1 MNRTIPTVTKNL
13 LILNTI
19 FFIGTYILSVR
30 GIDLTVLFGA
40 YFPLSPNFHWY
51 QIISHM
57 FMHGG
62 GAHFF
67 FNMFSLWM
75 FGSAVEQ
82 SLGPKKY
89 LILYFVCGLGAFAL
103 FNLVNYLE
111 FKQMYDSLVS
121 ANVPLDEVGK
131 YAKLSY
137 EMTNNN
143 LEQKAY
149 AWLNT
154 LPEGTNQYVAS
165 KLYIDLVTPMVG
177 ASGAIYGI
185 LVAFGVMFPNSVLML
200 IFPPIPMK
208 AKYFIP
214 IMVLLELYLGLKQS
228 QGDNVAHFAH
238 LGGAVFGYFMTR
250 HWIKDRYRW
259 N

>member
-1 MNRTIPTVTKNL
+1 MNRVIPPVTKNL

-19 FFIGTYILSVR
+19 FFAARYILGMN
-30 GIDLTVLFGA
+30 GIDLDVIFA
-40 YFPLSPNFHWY
+40 SFFPFSPNFHWY
-51 QIISHM
+51 QTISHM

-62 GAHFF
+62 FAHFF

-82 SLGPKKY
+82 ALGTKKY

-103 FNLVNYLE
+103 FNLVNFFE
-111 FKQMYDSLVS
+111 FKHLYDSLL
-121 ANVPLDEVGK
+121 AENIPLNEVGQ
-131 YAKLSY
+131 YSKLSIY
-137 EMTNNN
+137 SSDNDIMRMRF
-143 LEQKAY
+143 Q
-149 AWLNT
+149 WLST
-154 LPEGTNQYVAS
+154 LPENTNYNVA
-165 KLYIDLVTPMVG
+165 KRFYLDLVTPLLG
-177 ASGAIYGI
+177 ASGAIYGV

-214 IMVLLELYLGLKQS
+214 IMVLIELFLGVKEV

-238 LGGAVFGYFMTR
+238 LGGAVFGFFLTR
-250 HWIKDRYRW
+250 YWVKNRYRW

>member
-19 FFIGTYILSVR
+19 FFIATYLLSTQ

-62 GAHFF
+62 FTHFF

-82 SLGPKKY
+82 SLGARKY
-89 LILYFVCGLGAFAL
+89 LILYFACGLGAFAL
-103 FNLVNYLE
+103 FNIVNYFE
-111 FKQMYDSLVS
+111 FKKVYDSLVS
-121 ANVPLDEVGK
+121 ADIPLNEIGN
-131 YAKLSY
+131 YSKLSY
-137 EMTNNN
+137 KIVNNN
-143 LEQKAY
+143 IQQNGS

-154 LPEGTNQYVAS
+154 LPHNTDFNIAS
-165 KLYIDLVTPMVG
+165 QLYIDMVTPMVG

-185 LVAFGVMFPNSVLML
+185 LVAFGVMFPNSVLMM

-214 IMVLLELYLGLKQS
+214 IMVLFELYLGIQQS

-250 HWIKDRYRW
+250 HWIKNRYRW

>member
-1 MNRTIPTVTKNL
+1 MNRYIPPVTKNL
-13 LILNTI
+13 LILNAI
-19 FFIGTYILSVR
+19 FFAGKYLLAMR
-30 GIDLTVLFGA
+30 GIDLDIIFGA
-40 YFPLSPNFHWY
+40 FFPLSPNFHWY

-57 FMHGG
+57 FMHGNF
-62 GAHFF
+62 AHFF

-82 SLGPKKY
+82 ALGTKKY

-103 FNLVNYLE
+103 FNLANYFE
-111 FKQMYDSLVS
+111 FKHVYDALVS

-131 YAKLSY
+131 YARLSFDSSNNIQ
-137 EMTNNN
+137 EMWS
-143 LEQKAY
+143 Q
-149 AWLNT
+149 WMST
-154 LPEGTNQYVAS
+154 LPKNTNQDLAS
-165 KLYIDLVTPMVG
+165 KFYEDLITPMMG
-177 ASGAIYGI
+177 ASGAIYGV

-214 IMVLLELYLGLKQS
+214 IMVLLELYLGLQQA

-238 LGGAVFGYFMTR
+238 LGGAVFGFFLTR
-250 HWIKDRYRW
+250 HWMKNRYRW